1 LTVSIGTKSN
11 VNELKARRAKHDKK
25 KSGHQDAHAHKQT
38 SDHSPSTHP
47 QSHDEKLE
55 SLLSD
60 GQKAGKMN
68 AAEVKQDA
76 NQRTA
81 INYASIIW
89 IVALH
94 LGCFAAPFYFSWEGL
109 GLMLFMH
116 WVTGCVGVTLGFHR
130 LLTHSSFQTWKPVRY
145 FLATVGGF
153 AGEGD
158 VIEWVANH
166 RQHHAHSDHE
176 HDPHSPR
183 DGSWWAHMW
192 WLCWTFTP
200 DAQVRHHKRWAPD
213 LVKDPGMVWV
223 GRMFLPSQF
232 LLGGLIMAAGY
243 GVGVLRGVDPWFM
256 AISFVVWGVF
266 VRMVAVLHTT
276 WFVNSA
282 SHMWGYRNYETT
294 DDSRNNWWVA
304 IIAYGEGWHN
314 NHHAWPR
321 MAPHGHRWWEF
332 DVTYCIIR
340 MMRWTGL
347 AWNVVDYQRK
357 SEKVDLKV
365 APKDGHL
372 DRVSV

>member
-1 LTVSIGTKSN
+1 VSIGTRSQQ
-11 VNELKARRAKHDKK
+11 LKARRAAHDQKKLAHQEPKSHLSAHPAKHP
-25 KSGHQDAHAHKQT
+25 AHGDNSAAL
-38 SDHSPSTHP
+38 
-47 QSHDEKLE
+47 LE

-60 GQKAGKMN
+60 GQQAGKL
-68 AAEVKQDA
+68 
-76 NQRTA
+76 NQSATKREHEERTA
-81 INYASIIW
+81 VNWASIIW
-89 IVALH
+89 IAALH
-94 LGCFAAPFYFSWEGL
+94 LGCIAAPFYFSWEGL

-166 RQHHAHSDHE
+166 RQHHAHSDQE

-183 DGSWWAHMW
+183 DGSWWSHMW
-192 WLCWTFTP
+192 WLCWTFP
-200 DAQVRHHKRWAPD
+200 SEAQTRHHKRWAPD
-213 LVKDPGMVWV
+213 LVKDRGMVWV

-232 LLGGLIMAAGY
+232 FLGGLIMAAGY
-243 GVGVLRGVDPWFM
+243 GIGLLQGAANPWFM
-256 AISFVVWGVF
+256 ATSFVVWGVF

-294 DDSRNNWWVA
+294 DDSKNNWWVA

-332 DVTYCIIR
+332 DLTFRIIR
-340 MMRWTGL
+340 LMQWTGL

-357 SEKVDLKV
+357 GTKVDLTT
-365 APKDGHL
+365 APKDGHM
-372 DRVSV
+372 DKVAA

>member
-1 LTVSIGTKSN
+1 VSVGTRSDQ
-11 VNELKARRAKHDKK
+11 LKARRAKQDKK
-25 KSGHQDAHAHKQT
+25 KQAHKEPKSHVT
-38 SDHSPSTHP
+38 THKPAEHHKHDHN
-47 QSHDEKLE
+47 DKDALLE

-60 GQKAGKMN
+60 GQKAGEIN
-68 AAEVKQDA
+68 ATATKREHEE
-76 NQRTA
+76 RTA
-81 INYASIIW
+81 VNWASIIW
-89 IVALH
+89 IVGLH
-94 LGCFAAPFYFSWEGL
+94 LGCIAAPFYFSWEGL
-109 GLMLFMH
+109 ALMLFMH

-166 RQHHAHSDHE
+166 RQHHAHSDQE

-183 DGSWWAHMW
+183 DGSWWSHMW
-192 WLCWTFTP
+192 WLCWTFP
-200 DAQVRHHKRWAPD
+200 SEAQARHHKRWAPD
-213 LVKDPGMVWV
+213 LVKDRGMVWV

-232 LLGGLIMAAGY
+232 LLGGVIMAAGY
-243 GVGVLRGVDPWFM
+243 GLGLLEGVNPWYM

-282 SHMWGYRNYETT
+282 SHIWGYRNYETT
-294 DDSRNNWWVA
+294 DDSKNNWWVA

-340 MMRWTGL
+340 LMRWSGL

-357 SEKVDLKV
+357 GTKVDLTA
-365 APKDGHL
+365 APKDGHM
-372 DRVSV
+372 DKVAA